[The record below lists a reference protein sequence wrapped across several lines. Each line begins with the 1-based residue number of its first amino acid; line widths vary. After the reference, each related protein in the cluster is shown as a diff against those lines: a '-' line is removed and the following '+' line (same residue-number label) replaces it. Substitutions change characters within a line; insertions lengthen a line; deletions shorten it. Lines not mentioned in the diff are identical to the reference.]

1 MTGPLPA
8 WLVCLADPRFL
19 MQASVLGEIGAMTG
33 EVERRTAE
41 GGAGATPQAA
51 GEVDALREQLA
62 KRVLHLEQ
70 LNKQVRSAPPPRKQG
85 SARVIIHWLAA

>member
-1 MTGPLPA
+1 
-8 WLVCLADPRFL
+8 V
-19 MQASVLGEIGAMTG
+19 QASVLGEIGAMTG

-51 GEVDALREQLA
+51 GEVEALREQLA

-70 LNKQVRSAPPPRKQG
+70 LNKQVRAAPPPRKES
-85 SARVIIHWLAA
+85 SARGIIHWLGA